1 MPECHCVRL
10 VSLPAPQLR
19 RYYAKGQNCS
29 NQIRQI
35 LCCLPVGPCRCFEGS
50 DADLASAFAG
60 LPPAPGC
67 PYELDTDYTCTL
79 FPDDETTRDSF
90 IVGLIS
96 LAVSLPTISIMGWC
110 FALANDSGRPRAF
123 LEWLDIKRKL
133 LFGFKAHRKWHYTR
147 GAQPHRYVKWWA
159 RCAEDEGP
167 FPDVISD
174 LLTAAWCALRCHKP
188 PWVLEAEEAA
198 ADAAVAAE
206 EEQEETVKASEVV
219 AFTSHVL
226 RSSVSCCS
234 ASHVEEDEDEEIQ
247 EAKELAQEKRAF
259 VAKGIVAAIII
270 WGLMVWFIFTCACT
284 HAACMPPARA
294 RSYSSVLTDSV
305 SLGRRDADL
314 PPSRPRGREK
324 LYAQLGH

>member
-1 MPECHCVRL
+1 MPECYCVRL
-10 VSLPAPQLR
+10 VSLLAPHLL

-29 NQIRQI
+29 TQIRQI
-35 LCCLPVGPCRCFEGS
+35 LCCQPVGPCRCFEGS

-67 PYELDTDYTCTL
+67 PYELDTNYTCTL
-79 FPDDETTRDSF
+79 FPDDESTRDSF

-110 FALANDSGRPRAF
+110 FALANDSGRPRAL
-123 LEWLDIKRKL
+123 LEWMNIPRKL
-133 LFGFKAHRKWHYTR
+133 LFGLKAHRSWHYTR

-174 LLTAAWCALRCHKP
+174 LFTAAWCALRCHKT

-198 ADAAVAAE
+198 AEAAAAE
-206 EEQEETVKASEVV
+206 DEEQEETVKASQGGEKVIP
-219 AFTSHVL
+219 SHSL

-234 ASHVEEDEDEEIQ
+234 ASQVEEDEEIQ
-247 EAKELAQEKRAF
+247 EAKELAQEKRVF
-259 VAKGIVAAIII
+259 VAKGIVAAAII

-294 RSYSSVLTDSV
+294 RS
-305 SLGRRDADL
+305 
-314 PPSRPRGREK
+314 
-324 LYAQLGH
+324 

>member
-1 MPECHCVRL
+1 VRL

>member
-1 MPECHCVRL
+1 VPECHCVRL